1 MYVLVRFSEWHGEKW
16 SRKGGWELGEG
27 LHTVSAEAV
36 RQGSKRVRV
45 AGGLGASREQWGQRG
60 PAPHGFVGFD
70 SVCIGNLWRISSK
83 EVT

>member
-1 MYVLVRFSEWHGEKW
+1 MEQERWMGVGWWF
-16 SRKGGWELGEG
+16 GGDWEG

-45 AGGLGASREQWGQRG
+45 AGGLGASGEQWGQRG